1 MTNPLTKPA
10 VDRNLILSKKHQSKE
25 VDMKINTIVKHKEN
39 FKPLYSKHKKI

>member
-1 MTNPLTKPA
+1 LTKPA

>member
-1 MTNPLTKPA
+1 MTNPMTNPA